1 MSTVIV
7 TLIVLCCLLGIIA
20 TRITKRIKWQ
30 ARVKSRISQ
39 VLSNRES
46 AYDLNLIKE
55 NKSSGPASDMALW
68 MPDFYR
74 RLLLVADLESRGTDL
89 YQSTVFGAV
98 LVALTGLLFDVPW
111 YICVIGALTLLIGPV
126 VYLQIKAAGLK
137 QKFQQQLPDAI
148 DLMVS
153 VLRSG
158 HSVPQAVK
166 SVASDS
172 AKPLGHEFAHVEQ
185 RMNLGLSLSEALT
198 FSQEKYP
205 LTELELIRR
214 AVSIQNEVG
223 GSLAELLEKTNGTL
237 RQRLKL
243 KRHIKVLTTQS
254 RLTGFIVAL
263 LPLILGLALEL
274 LSPGYMAPLFETDLG
289 KMLLVLAFGLQ
300 VLGVFLMKKM
310 TEVKA

>member
-55 NKSSGPASDMALW
+55 SKNNGPASDMTLW

-243 KRHIKVLTTQS
+243 KRQIKVLTTQS

>member
-55 NKSSGPASDMALW
+55 SKSNGPASDMTLW

-243 KRHIKVLTTQS
+243 KRQIKVLTTQS

>member
-7 TLIVLCCLLGIIA
+7 TLIVICCVLGIVA
-20 TRITKRIKWQ
+20 TRIAKRLKWQ
-30 ARVKSRISQ
+30 RQVKNRISQ
-39 VLSNRES
+39 VLDNGES
-46 AYDLNLIKE
+46 TADLNLIKD
-55 NKSSGPASDMALW
+55 NKNKGPASEMTLW
-68 MPDFYR
+68 MPQFYKT
-74 RLLLVADLESRGTDL
+74 LLVVTDLESIGNDL
-89 YQSTVFGAV
+89 YQSTVIGALV
-98 LVALTGLLFDVPW
+98 VALTGMLFDLAW
-111 YICVIGALTLLIGPV
+111 YFCLLAALAVLIGPV
-126 VYLQIKAAGLK
+126 IYLQIRAASLR
-137 QKFQQQLPDAI
+137 QRFQQQLPDAI

-172 AKPLGHEFAHVEQ
+172 AVPLGHEFAHVEQ

-198 FSQEKYP
+198 FSQEKFP

-214 AVSIQNEVG
+214 AVSIQTEVG

-243 KRHIKVLTTQS
+243 KRQIKVLTTQS

-274 LSPGYMAPLFETDLG
+274 LSPGYMEPLFQTDLG
-289 KMLLVLAFGLQ
+289 KMLLVLAAGLQ

>member
-243 KRHIKVLTTQS
+243 KRQIKVLTTQS

>member
-1 MSTVIV
+1 MSTIIV

-30 ARVKSRISQ
+30 ARVKNRISQ
-39 VLSNRES
+39 VLSNRDT

-55 NKSSGPASDMALW
+55 NKNKGPASDMTLW

-89 YQSTVFGAV
+89 YQSTVIGAV
-98 LVALTGLLFDVPW
+98 VVALTGVLFDVSW

-205 LTELELIRR
+205 VTELELIRR

-243 KRHIKVLTTQS
+243 KRQIKVLTTQS

-263 LPLILGLALEL
+263 LPLLLGLALEL
-274 LSPGYMAPLFETDLG
+274 LSPGYMAPLFETELG